1 MTQGY
6 RHSRLGQQPVG
17 ALQGAGA
24 AMFDAS
30 NFKGLGGSTGVYGHE
45 RITMNLE
52 DVVLHEHK
60 LNTILE
66 NLRND
71 SNASLACED
80 WWDLT
85 ESSDIY
91 HSICSKLIRD
101 I

>member
-1 MTQGY
+1 MGGGGMVT
-6 RHSRLGQQPVG
+6 
-17 ALQGAGA
+17 
-24 AMFDAS
+24 
-30 NFKGLGGSTGVYGHE
+30 GLGSET

-52 DVVLHEHK
+52 DVSLHEQK

-85 ESSDIY
+85 ETSDL
-91 HSICSKLIRD
+91 HKTICSKLVRD

>member
-1 MTQGY
+1 MG
-6 RHSRLGQQPVG
+6 GG
-17 ALQGAGA
+17 GGMAGG
-24 AMFDAS
+24 F
-30 NFKGLGGSTGVYGHE
+30 GSE
-45 RITMNLE
+45 SRITMNLE
-52 DVVLHEHK
+52 DVSLHEQK

-85 ESSDIY
+85 ETSDL
-91 HSICSKLIRD
+91 HKLICSKLVRD